1 MNPKLR
7 RLWPW
12 IAALL
17 SGALLAICYPPFTAD
32 GLIWIWQAPLLGA
45 LWFSDLG
52 EKRWRRGA
60 LLGLV
65 CGLVFFA
72 INLSWITEISHVAG
86 TFFAGLGALVALAL
100 YLSLYFALFGA
111 FATTAGRWIIPKPDK
126 DKRDLFELSFGVLKV
141 AFLNGAAWC
150 GLEWLRGIL
159 FTGFG
164 WNTLGV
170 ALKNHLLLVQF
181 ADVIGITGYGF
192 VMMFSGV
199 IAFCTLVRL
208 GLEIRDRK
216 RLRPHVDFAFGVALI
231 IVLFLYGISKVSH
244 VPDEAVDVR
253 ARIMQM
259 NIPIEDKWSED
270 IKMRQKVIF
279 DYRDLTRT
287 FVESS
292 PHDLVLW
299 PETALP
305 GHFNFPWVQDY
316 FNEHVLKGDDFY
328 LITGLEDST
337 LKGDEIYNTITLMKG
352 STETY
357 QMHKKVHLVPIG
369 EYLPFRDT
377 FPIFVWIAG
386 GVIENDFTPG
396 TIFQPLIIEK
406 DGHEIDIVPL
416 ICFEDS
422 VPRHARKFLRQ
433 KPQIMV
439 NVTND
444 GWFRDSA
451 QPLQHFNNALFRCIE
466 FRRPMIRAAN
476 TGVSGFIDERGS
488 VYDRRSTDKFARV
501 LRDEESGSTH
511 IRGSIPANVEVN
523 LNPPMTIYARYGDVF
538 SVGMGV
544 LALLAAAFSFLMARG
559 AKPSITLPPPDNPPP
574 E

>member
-1 MNPKLR
+1 
-7 RLWPW
+7 
-12 IAALL
+12 
-17 SGALLAICYPPFTAD
+17 
-32 GLIWIWQAPLLGA
+32 
-45 LWFSDLG
+45 
-52 EKRWRRGA
+52 
-60 LLGLV
+60 
-65 CGLVFFA
+65 
-72 INLSWITEISHVAG
+72 
-86 TFFAGLGALVALAL
+86 
-100 YLSLYFALFGA
+100 
-111 FATTAGRWIIPKPDK
+111 
-126 DKRDLFELSFGVLKV
+126 
-141 AFLNGAAWC
+141 
-150 GLEWLRGIL
+150 
-159 FTGFG
+159 
-164 WNTLGV
+164 
-170 ALKNHLLLVQF
+170 VQ
-181 ADVIGITGYGF
+181 
-192 VMMFSGV
+192 
-199 IAFCTLVRL
+199 
-208 GLEIRDRK
+208 E
-216 RLRPHVDFAFGVALI
+216 
-231 IVLFLYGISKVSH
+231 
-244 VPDEAVDVR
+244 
-253 ARIMQM
+253 
-259 NIPIEDKWSED
+259 
-270 IKMRQKVIF
+270 
-279 DYRDLTRT
+279 
-287 FVESS
+287 
-292 PHDLVLW
+292 
-299 PETALP
+299 
-305 GHFNFPWVQDY
+305 Y

-328 LITGLEDST
+328 LLTGLEDST

-396 TIFQPLIIEK
+396 TIFEPLIIEK

-422 VPRHARKFLRQ
+422 VPRHARNFLRQ

-544 LALLAAAFSFLMARG
+544 LALLATTFSFLVAKRT
-559 AKPSITLPPPDNPPP
+559 KPSITSPPPGNPPP

>member
-17 SGALLAICYPPFTAD
+17 SGVLLAICYPPFTAD

-111 FATTAGRWIIPKPDK
+111 FAATAGRWIIPKPNK

-305 GHFNFPWVQDY
+305 GHFNFPWVQEY

-328 LITGLEDST
+328 LLTGLEDST

-352 STETY
+352 STESY

-444 GWFRDSA
+444 GWFSDSA

-538 SVGMGV
+538 SAGMGV
-544 LALLAAAFSFLMARG
+544 LALLATAFSFLVGRR
-559 AKPSITLPPPDNPPP
+559 AKPSITSPPPGNPPP

>member
-17 SGALLAICYPPFTAD
+17 SGVLLAICYPPFTAD

-305 GHFNFPWVQDY
+305 GHFNFPWVQEY

-328 LITGLEDST
+328 LLTGLEDST

-352 STETY
+352 STESY

-444 GWFRDSA
+444 GWFSDSA

-538 SVGMGV
+538 SAGMGV
-544 LALLAAAFSFLMARG
+544 LALLATAFSFLVGRR
-559 AKPSITLPPPDNPPP
+559 AKPSITSPPPGNPPP

>member
-17 SGALLAICYPPFTAD
+17 SGVLLAICYPPFTAD

-60 LLGLV
+60 LLALV

-126 DKRDLFELSFGVLKV
+126 DRKDLFELSFGVLKV

-270 IKMRQKVIF
+270 VKMRQKVIF

-305 GHFNFPWVQDY
+305 GHFNFPWVQEY

-328 LITGLEDST
+328 LLTGLEDST

-544 LALLAAAFSFLMARG
+544 LALLATAFSFLVARR
-559 AKPSITLPPPDNPPP
+559 AKPSITSPLPGNPPP

>member
-17 SGALLAICYPPFTAD
+17 SGVLLAICYPPFTAD
-32 GLIWIWQAPLLGA
+32 GLIWIWQAPLLGE

-65 CGLVFFA
+65 CGIVFFA

-126 DKRDLFELSFGVLKV
+126 DRKDLFELSFGVLKV

-270 IKMRQKVIF
+270 VKMRQKVIF

-287 FVESS
+287 
-292 PHDLVLW
+292 
-299 PETALP
+299 
-305 GHFNFPWVQDY
+305 
-316 FNEHVLKGDDFY
+316 
-328 LITGLEDST
+328 
-337 LKGDEIYNTITLMKG
+337 
-352 STETY
+352 
-357 QMHKKVHLVPIG
+357 
-369 EYLPFRDT
+369 
-377 FPIFVWIAG
+377 
-386 GVIENDFTPG
+386 
-396 TIFQPLIIEK
+396 
-406 DGHEIDIVPL
+406 
-416 ICFEDS
+416 
-422 VPRHARKFLRQ
+422 
-433 KPQIMV
+433 
-439 NVTND
+439 
-444 GWFRDSA
+444 
-451 QPLQHFNNALFRCIE
+451 
-466 FRRPMIRAAN
+466 
-476 TGVSGFIDERGS
+476 
-488 VYDRRSTDKFARV
+488 
-501 LRDEESGSTH
+501 
-511 IRGSIPANVEVN
+511 
-523 LNPPMTIYARYGDVF
+523 
-538 SVGMGV
+538 
-544 LALLAAAFSFLMARG
+544 
-559 AKPSITLPPPDNPPP
+559 
-574 E
+574 

>member
-17 SGALLAICYPPFTAD
+17 SGVLLAICYPPFTAD

-126 DKRDLFELSFGVLKV
+126 DRKDLFELSFGVLKV

-270 IKMRQKVIF
+270 VKMRQKVIF

-299 PETALP
+299 SETALP
-305 GHFNFPWVQDY
+305 GHFNFPWVQEY

-328 LITGLEDST
+328 LLTGLEDST

-357 QMHKKVHLVPIG
+357 QIHKKVHLVPIG

-544 LALLAAAFSFLMARG
+544 LALLATAFSFLVARR
-559 AKPSITLPPPDNPPP
+559 AKPSITSPPPGNPPP

>member
-17 SGALLAICYPPFTAD
+17 SGVLLAICYPPFTAD

-65 CGLVFFA
+65 CGFVFFA

-111 FATTAGRWIIPKPDK
+111 FAATAGRWIIPKPDK
-126 DKRDLFELSFGVLKV
+126 DKMDLFELSFGVLRV

-192 VMMFSGV
+192 VMMFSGA

>member
-17 SGALLAICYPPFTAD
+17 SGVLLAICYPPFTAD

-305 GHFNFPWVQDY
+305 GHFNFPWVQEY

-328 LITGLEDST
+328 LLTGLEDST

-544 LALLAAAFSFLMARG
+544 LALLATAFSFLVGRR
-559 AKPSITLPPPDNPPP
+559 AKPSITSPPPGNPPP

>member
-17 SGALLAICYPPFTAD
+17 SGVLLAICYPPFTAD

-126 DKRDLFELSFGVLKV
+126 DKMDLFELSFGVLKV

-292 PHDLVLW
+292 PHDLILW

-305 GHFNFPWVQDY
+305 GHFNFPWVQEY

-328 LITGLEDST
+328 LLTGLEDST
-337 LKGDEIYNTITLMKG
+337 LKGDETYNTVTLMKG
-352 STETY
+352 STDTY

-369 EYLPFRDT
+369 EYLPFRDA

-406 DGHEIDIVPL
+406 DGHEIDIIPL

-544 LALLAAAFSFLMARG
+544 LALLAAAFSSLVARR
-559 AKPSITLPPPDNPPP
+559 AKPPVTLPPPDNPPP
-574 E
+574 K

>member
-17 SGALLAICYPPFTAD
+17 SGVLLAICYPPFTAD

-305 GHFNFPWVQDY
+305 GHFNFPWVQEY

-328 LITGLEDST
+328 LLTGLEDST

-352 STETY
+352 STESY

-544 LALLAAAFSFLMARG
+544 LALLATAFSFLVGRR
-559 AKPSITLPPPDNPPP
+559 AKPSITSPPPGNPPP

>member
-17 SGALLAICYPPFTAD
+17 SGVLLAICYPPFTAD

-126 DKRDLFELSFGVLKV
+126 DRRDLFELSFGVLKV

-305 GHFNFPWVQDY
+305 GHFNFPWVQEY

-328 LITGLEDST
+328 LLTGLEDST

-352 STETY
+352 STESY

-444 GWFRDSA
+444 GWFSDSA

-538 SVGMGV
+538 SAGMGV
-544 LALLAAAFSFLMARG
+544 LALLATAFSFLVGRR
-559 AKPSITLPPPDNPPP
+559 AKPSITSPPPGNPPP

>member
-1 MNPKLR
+1 MFPRPNSKKR
-7 RLWPW
+7 FCS
-12 IAALL
+12 L
-17 SGALLAICYPPFTAD
+17 S
-32 GLIWIWQAPLLGA
+32 
-45 LWFSDLG
+45 
-52 EKRWRRGA
+52 
-60 LLGLV
+60 
-65 CGLVFFA
+65 
-72 INLSWITEISHVAG
+72 
-86 TFFAGLGALVALAL
+86 FFAGLGALVALAL

-126 DKRDLFELSFGVLKV
+126 DRRDLFELSFGVLKV

-305 GHFNFPWVQDY
+305 GHFNFPWVQEY

-328 LITGLEDST
+328 LLTGLEDST

-352 STETY
+352 STESY

-444 GWFRDSA
+444 GWFSDSA

-538 SVGMGV
+538 SAGMGV
-544 LALLAAAFSFLMARG
+544 LALLATAFSFLVGRR
-559 AKPSITLPPPDNPPP
+559 AKPSITSPPPGNPPP

>member
-17 SGALLAICYPPFTAD
+17 SGVLLAICYPPFTAD

-126 DKRDLFELSFGVLKV
+126 DRKDLFELSFGVLKV

-270 IKMRQKVIF
+270 VKMRQKVIF

-305 GHFNFPWVQDY
+305 GHFNFPWVQEY

-328 LITGLEDST
+328 LLTGLEDST

-352 STETY
+352 STESY

-538 SVGMGV
+538 SAGMGV
-544 LALLAAAFSFLMARG
+544 LALLATAFSFLVGRR
-559 AKPSITLPPPDNPPP
+559 AKPSITSPPPGNPPP

>member
-17 SGALLAICYPPFTAD
+17 SGVLLAICYPPFTAD

-126 DKRDLFELSFGVLKV
+126 DKKDLFELSFGVLKV

-208 GLEIRDRK
+208 GLEISDRK

-406 DGHEIDIVPL
+406 DGHEIDIIPL

-544 LALLAAAFSFLMARG
+544 LALLAAAFSFLVARR